1 MPEKPI
7 AMGLGIAPP
16 ARNQPA
22 PPPRLPVRDD
32 AVLDSLTLIKRC
44 VGSYEVAIKEVPL
57 LHVSLIGASGENH
70 IFDRDKSTETS
81 WKLTDAVQLPGTEVI
96 EWTKPQE
103 QAYVQSV
110 LKGLVKPHFIV
121 NHVRNEGRLLSGL
134 CRLKALRKW
143 VVGELPVLVNGK
155 EVFKDQLL
163 DADQKFFVRF
173 LVTFAVYDNLTKA
186 DELELLQT
194 LACPS
199 WQ

>member
-1 MPEKPI
+1 MAEKPI
-7 AMGLGIAPP
+7 AMALGIAPP

-32 AVLDSLTLIKRC
+32 AVLDSLTHIKRC
-44 VGSYEVAIKEVPL
+44 VGGYEVAIKEVPL
-57 LHVSLIGASGENH
+57 EIAGMIGSSHGDYFRNQPEAG
-70 IFDRDKSTETS
+70 
-81 WKLTDAVQLPGTEVI
+81 WKITVAVQLPGTKEAK
-96 EWTKPQE
+96 WTESQE

-121 NHVRNEGRLLSGL
+121 NHVRNEGRLLSGV

-143 VVGELPVLVNGK
+143 SVNELPVLVNGK

-163 DADQKFFVRF
+163 DADRIFFSR
-173 LVTFAVYDNLTKA
+173 LPVTFAVYDNLTKA
-186 DELELLQT
+186 DENELMQT

-199 WQ
+199 WH

>member
-1 MPEKPI
+1 MAEKPI
-7 AMGLGIAPP
+7 AMALGIAPP

-32 AVLDSLTLIKRC
+32 AVLDSLTHIKRC
-44 VGSYEVAIKEVPL
+44 VGGYEVAIKEVPL
-57 LHVSLIGASGENH
+57 ENAGLIGSSHGDY
-70 IFDRDKSTETS
+70 FLDRRSSS
-81 WKLTDAVQLPGTEVI
+81 WKITVAVQLPGTE
-96 EWTKPQE
+96 EAKWTESQE

-121 NHVRNEGRLLSGL
+121 NHVRNEGRLLSGV

-143 VVGELPVLVNGK
+143 LVNELPVLVNGK

-163 DADQKFFVRF
+163 DADRIFFSR
-173 LVTFAVYDNLTKA
+173 LPVTFAVYDNLTKA
-186 DELELLQT
+186 DENELMQT

-199 WQ
+199 WH